1 MSFMKRFI
9 ILIIYLSCF
18 VSLYAARSSPVGLYS
33 TWQSVPVSK
42 LMKMG
47 EEFDLRN
54 SSDSALVCYSVVA
67 DRLRGTTD
75 RKEQRV
81 LARSILNKGYI
92 YAVFFFDYQR
102 ALELFHESLR
112 LSEQCG
118 YKENIPYVYL
128 NIGGVYLSCNLMY
141 GKQLFSDELWEYLG
155 KAIESGITEKQWEIA
170 LASFLNM
177 SQFYFDDPQKE
188 KIRNAIDGLKSSEVP
203 HKEALYPFTR
213 RFADGMEA
221 YIKKDY
227 KTALRFFRET
237 IGLIPPDAMHS
248 QRLELMSLSAMGETQ
263 RTMGDYTGAIATIES
278 FLAKSRIAGS
288 SDEETRGCRIL
299 ADLYEKVGEMD
310 NANKF
315 LMEYLHKKDSTV
327 SERDMIAL
335 SKMPLVN
342 ELDRIRTSLEEERA
356 RKRRL
361 IIIASV
367 SGLFIILLALYLI
380 TLIRSRRKMKVYV
393 KDLYRKNVEL
403 IKAERR
409 QRELRA
415 AEEAQVQ
422 EENVKYANSSLTE
435 KDSRRIADRILEV
448 MADTELITSPDFT
461 MEKLAERIDVSYK
474 YVSQVV
480 NETFGKNF
488 RSLLN
493 EYRIREA
500 CVRLSDTDTYGH
512 LTIEH
517 IAETLGFNSRS
528 NFSVTFKKITGLT
541 PAQFQ
546 KNALSEE

>member
-1 MSFMKRFI
+1 
-9 ILIIYLSCF
+9 
-18 VSLYAARSSPVGLYS
+18 
-33 TWQSVPVSK
+33 
-42 LMKMG
+42 
-47 EEFDLRN
+47 
-54 SSDSALVCYSVVA
+54 
-67 DRLRGTTD
+67 
-75 RKEQRV
+75 
-81 LARSILNKGYI
+81 
-92 YAVFFFDYQR
+92 
-102 ALELFHESLR
+102 
-112 LSEQCG
+112 
-118 YKENIPYVYL
+118 
-128 NIGGVYLSCNLMY
+128 
-141 GKQLFSDELWEYLG
+141 
-155 KAIESGITEKQWEIA
+155 
-170 LASFLNM
+170 
-177 SQFYFDDPQKE
+177 
-188 KIRNAIDGLKSSEVP
+188 
-203 HKEALYPFTR
+203 
-213 RFADGMEA
+213 
-221 YIKKDY
+221 
-227 KTALRFFRET
+227 
-237 IGLIPPDAMHS
+237 
-248 QRLELMSLSAMGETQ
+248 
-263 RTMGDYTGAIATIES
+263 
-278 FLAKSRIAGS
+278 
-288 SDEETRGCRIL
+288 
-299 ADLYEKVGEMD
+299 
-310 NANKF
+310 
-315 LMEYLHKKDSTV
+315 MEYLHKKDSTV

-367 SGLFIILLALYLI
+367 SGLFVILLALYLI

-448 MADTELITSPDFT
+448 MADTDLITSPDFT
-461 MEKLAERIDVSYK
+461 MEKLAEKIDVSYK